1 MTRSSR
7 RLSLVPLFLL
17 GMAGVALLLP
27 FGNRTPM
34 PVAVPAPPS
43 LVTEPAAPGP
53 IDPARAPVAPA
64 PAPVA
69 PVANPNSG
77 PVRPP
82 LDRSTLPPG
91 LDLDSL
97 ALLEGIANSLS
108 EPIFTSPL
116 ESKE

>member
-1 MTRSSR
+1 MTRSNR
-7 RLSLVPLFLL
+7 RLSLIPLFLL
-17 GMAGVALLLP
+17 GVAGLALLLP
-27 FGNRTPM
+27 FGNRTPT
-34 PVAVPAPPS
+34 PAPVPASPS
-43 LVTEPAAPGP
+43 LVAEPAALGP
-53 IDPARAPVAPA
+53 IAPA

-69 PVANPNSG
+69 PVAIPNSG

-116 ESKE
+116 ETKE

>member
-1 MTRSSR
+1 MTRSNR
-7 RLSLVPLFLL
+7 RLSLIPLFLL
-17 GMAGVALLLP
+17 GVAGLALLLP
-27 FGNRTPM
+27 FGKRTPT
-34 PVAVPAPPS
+34 PAPVPAPPS
-43 LVTEPAAPGP
+43 LVNEPAVPGP
-53 IDPARAPVAPA
+53 IAPA

-69 PVANPNSG
+69 TPNTG
-77 PVRPP
+77 PAQPS

-116 ESKE
+116 ETKE